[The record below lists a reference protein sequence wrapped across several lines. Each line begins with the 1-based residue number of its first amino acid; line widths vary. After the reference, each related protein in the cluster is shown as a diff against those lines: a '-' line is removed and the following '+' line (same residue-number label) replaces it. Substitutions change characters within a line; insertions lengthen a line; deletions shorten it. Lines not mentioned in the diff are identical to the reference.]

1 MSEWYYKVKNKTN
14 GPVSL
19 DQLKQVLSKL
29 DNLDDFKVK
38 TEQLTKWHC
47 PLELHKFARR
57 EFCLNSHFIDELLE
71 VKSYTL
77 ELSLQTARPLP
88 EENKYLKLD
97 PESRV
102 SLLKLEV
109 ESKLNNASN
118 KKSLRRSVGG
128 RIKTLLET
136 LSR

>member
-1 MSEWYYKVKNKTN
+1 MD
-14 GPVSL
+14 PLDL
-19 DQLKQVLSKL
+19 DQLKETDIVKL

-38 TEQLTKWHC
+38 TEQLTKVTLS
-47 PLELHKFARR
+47 LELHKFARR

-77 ELSLQTARPLP
+77 KQSSNAEPLP

-97 PESRV
+97 PEESRV

-128 RIKTLLET
+128 RIKDSLRNIEQE
-136 LSR
+136 